1 MAIVETTL
9 PDYGWDWAT
18 FQGSAQALKWNR
30 RDIATL
36 DAAMALTPGRTAA
49 VQAGGN
55 LGIFP
60 KYLARVF
67 ETVYTFEPDPAIFK
81 VLCANAPEPN
91 IVKFQAAVGD
101 RRGLVGLAKVRRDGK
116 PEIFAHEG
124 ITHVS
129 GAGVVPTLMIDDL
142 ALPVCDLL
150 VVDIEGWELYAL
162 RGASQTIT
170 FCRPVIVVEVNKN
183 SAHYG
188 IAPDDVR
195 DTITGLGYRLAGRYH
210 SDEVYVPAEAA

>member
-1 MAIVETTL
+1 MSETTL
-9 PDYGWDWAT
+9 QTYGWDWST
-18 FQGSAQALKWNR
+18 FLGSAQALKWNR

-36 DAAMALTPGRTAA
+36 DAALAFTRGRTAA

-60 KYLARVF
+60 KYLARFF
-67 ETVYTFEPDPAIFK
+67 ETVYTFEPDPEIFRS
-81 VLCANAPEPN
+81 LCANAPEPN
-91 IVKFQAAVGD
+91 VVKFQAAVGD

-116 PEIFAHEG
+116 PEQFAHEG

-129 GAGVVPTLMIDDL
+129 GAGVVPTLMVDDL

-210 SDEVYVPAEAA
+210 SDEIFVPAEAA